1 MARKGNDIGE
11 LARALKAPS
20 FKNSDARPD
29 LASLDPVSPTT
40 LILPVSE
47 IKAYEHNPRVAEN
60 REYPRLK
67 DSIRTRRGLTTP
79 LTVTKRPGDTA
90 YTIAAGGNSR
100 LKALKE
106 LAAETGDDA
115 FTHVMCRFEPWDSEC
130 QVFANHLIENDVRG
144 TMTFGDKAR
153 AVVEWQRLYEE
164 SHPDGPPLTQREL
177 VKRLSDAGYRLHQP
191 MIPPLLN
198 TARWLL
204 PHLPALF
211 GSGLGRPAAER
222 LVRLRS
228 CAAQYWQDHLAR
240 ANECLPSF
248 SFDELF
254 AQVCA
259 ERDCH
264 CADWDVELFQ
274 SALTIQMAKTLGLD
288 HKLVAL
294 DIDSLYHGYSSD
306 CSHST
311 SSDDSVHSGHADDS
325 SDSGA
330 VPEPSHP
337 APVKDPQG
345 LTSEWAFER
354 SREIDAIKRQR
365 ARARI
370 EANQLSPRES
380 APESWPTHDND
391 ASTQSERAQL
401 DPGQLR
407 ESNYLAAQELAAGH
421 ELDQFVK
428 PVDTGFGFFVE
439 APEPSM
445 VSPEAKDRATRPGQ
459 GLALNGVRS
468 GLWWLLCL
476 TADQLASSHLA
487 VLGQSY
493 PASWLIELFTEL
505 PKQRPETDALT
516 MLHILVGEP
525 TAHGL
530 VVDALTAPA
539 LTDGDASALDRLL
552 RGCRALRANAATGS
566 LALWDTPQ

>member
-20 FKNSDARPD
+20 FTNLDAIPN
-29 LASLDPVSPTT
+29 LINLDPVSPTT
-40 LILPVSE
+40 LALPVSE
-47 IKAYEHNPRVAEN
+47 IKAYEHNPRLAEN

-79 LTVTKRPGDTA
+79 LTVTKRPGDSS

-115 FTHVMCRFEPWDSEC
+115 FAFVMCRFEPWDSEC

-164 SHPDGPPLTQREL
+164 SHPDEPPLSQREL
-177 VKRLSDAGYRLHQP
+177 VTRLSDAGYRLHQP

-222 LVRLRS
+222 LVRLRG
-228 CAAQYWQDHLAR
+228 CAAQFWEDHLSR
-240 ANECLPSF
+240 VKESQPGC

-254 AQVCA
+254 ALVCA
-259 ERDCH
+259 ERDGH
-264 CADWDVELFQ
+264 CADWDHEIFQ

-294 DIDSLYHGYSSD
+294 DIDGLYHGYSS
-306 CSHST
+306 HSAVADDAVH
-311 SSDDSVHSGHADDS
+311 SSYSDDSGDS
-325 SDSGA
+325 SE
-330 VPEPSHP
+330 VPKPFHAPP
-337 APVKDPQG
+337 AKDPQG
-345 LTSEWAFER
+345 LASEWAFER

-370 EANQLSPRES
+370 EANPPSPRES
-380 APESWPTHDND
+380 APESLPAHDTD
-391 ASTQSERAQL
+391 ATTQSEISRP

-407 ESNYLAAQELAAGH
+407 EANYLAAQELAAGH

-428 PVDTGFGFFVE
+428 PVDTGFGFFIE

-445 VSPEAKDRATRPGQ
+445 VSPEAKDRATGPGQ

-493 PASWLIELFTEL
+493 PASWLIELFAEL
-505 PKQRPETDALT
+505 PKKRPETDALT
-516 MLHILVGEP
+516 MLHVLVGEP
-525 TAHGL
+525 SAHGL

-566 LALWDTPQ
+566 LALWDAPK